1 MVDKAFQDA
10 FNKMKPSTDKLLSD
24 FLYSEGQFKPADDHK
39 APKEVRSSPLG
50 CVNCLWASCECS
62 FGSKYKPCKKVS
74 YGRKKVATCEGYTYY
89 D

>member
-1 MVDKAFQDA
+1 MDRAFREAFDKI
-10 FNKMKPSTDKLLSD
+10 KPETDKLIADYLT
-24 FLYSEGQFKPADDHK
+24 KPADDHK

-62 FGSKYKPCKKVS
+62 FGSKYMASDKVDF
-74 YGRKKVATCEGYTYY
+74 GRKKVATCKGYTYY